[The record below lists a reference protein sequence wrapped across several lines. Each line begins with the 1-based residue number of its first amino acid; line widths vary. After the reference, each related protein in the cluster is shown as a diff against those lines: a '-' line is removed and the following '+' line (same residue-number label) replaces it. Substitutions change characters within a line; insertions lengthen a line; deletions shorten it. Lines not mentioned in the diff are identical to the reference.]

1 MYFHYKNKIIESAMN
16 KKMTLDKKVLMK
28 LMPDD
33 AKIKFDKY
41 VSPFINFL
49 NSIAGSKTSPNYVG
63 QLSELFQDF
72 INECS
77 QKNIKPS
84 IEK

>member
-1 MYFHYKNKIIESAMN
+1 
-16 KKMTLDKKVLMK
+16 MTLDKKVLMK
-28 LMPDD
+28 LIPDD
-33 AKIKFDKY
+33 AFDKY

-49 NSIAGSKTSPNYVG
+49 NSISGSKTSPSCVG

-72 INECS
+72 INEYS